1 MSIGSFRFRAFDKLL
16 TIPSNSKVP
25 HVIEKVIH
33 MRRIVFVLAALI
45 ASGTAFAQTWKEYS
59 YPDDSFTVSFPAEP
73 KVETTTYQAADGS
86 TPAAHVYGVE
96 QGNSVFKMT
105 VVDFSAG
112 SLAENAIIDHA
123 IKAVSQSG
131 EIKVDIPHRV
141 SQVYGRQLSILGADR
156 SRSLVA
162 LFYHNKR
169 LYQLEATSLPKGKD
183 ATADNIRFQQSLT
196 FTGGGS
202 NRTGEQRD
210 RRRPDPATGAP
221 RG

>member
-1 MSIGSFRFRAFDKLL
+1 MRLL
-16 TIPSNSKVP
+16 AI
-25 HVIEKVIH
+25 I
-33 MRRIVFVLAALI
+33 LAALI
-45 ASGTAFAQTWKEYS
+45 TSGVAFAQTWKEYS

-73 KVETTTYQAADGS
+73 KVETTTYKAADGS
-86 TPAAHVYGVE
+86 TPSAHVYAVA

-105 VVDFSAG
+105 VVDLSAS

-123 IKAVSQSG
+123 IKAVTQSG

-141 SQVYGRQLSILGADR
+141 SQVYGRQLSILGTDG

-162 LFYHNKR
+162 LFYYNKR
-169 LYQLEATSLPKGKD
+169 LYQLEATSLPTGKD